1 MSPIA
6 EIEAKKTTLESA
18 LATALEAA
26 KVLTPATPEF
36 DEAYGRYLTAK
47 AALVKI
53 PDELAAAMRLENK
66 AAIDADATVA
76 CDAIFQLVE
85 GLKVADKLGVP
96 VVALRYYRIERTDG
110 EGKVSV
116 EQGVVFNPVASKAA
130 PKGERK
136 TKGAGHTQIV
146 TPEGERLSLTKFVL
160 ANATE
165 EDKASDKFKYPHSFV
180 DSKPKFDTF
189 CTSHSLVGFTYETP
203 AGAAAVESGET
214 LPAS

>member
-1 MSPIA
+1 MTIV

-18 LATALEAA
+18 LTTALEAA

-36 DEAYGRYLTAK
+36 DEAYGRYLSAK
-47 AALVKI
+47 SSLAKI
-53 PDELAAAMRLENK
+53 PDEIAAAMRIEHK
-66 AAIDADATVA
+66 AAIDADAVVA
-76 CDAIFQLVE
+76 ADAIYQLIE

-96 VVALRYYRIERTDG
+96 VVALRYYRVERTDA

-116 EQGVVFNPVASKAA
+116 EQGAVFNPVAAKAT

-136 TKGAGHTQIV
+136 GKGAGHTQVV

-180 DSKPKFDTF
+180 DSKPKFDSF
-189 CTSHSLVGFTYETP
+189 CESHSLVGFTYETP
-203 AGAAAVESGET
+203 AVAAET
-214 LPAS
+214 PAS